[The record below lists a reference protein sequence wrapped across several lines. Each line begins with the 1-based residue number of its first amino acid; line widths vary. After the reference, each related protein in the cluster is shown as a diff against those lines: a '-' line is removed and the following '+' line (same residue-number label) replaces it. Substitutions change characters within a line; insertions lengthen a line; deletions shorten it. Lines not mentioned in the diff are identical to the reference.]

1 MSLSRRRSTAKKKR
15 RECRFFAM
23 RQACVAFKAR
33 SGQGVA
39 SGQKKE
45 KAGGS
50 SVSTENRLGLEGGYL
65 RREEL
70 SQQRLDPGR

>member
-1 MSLSRRRSTAKKKR
+1 M
-15 RECRFFAM
+15 
-23 RQACVAFKAR
+23 AFKAR